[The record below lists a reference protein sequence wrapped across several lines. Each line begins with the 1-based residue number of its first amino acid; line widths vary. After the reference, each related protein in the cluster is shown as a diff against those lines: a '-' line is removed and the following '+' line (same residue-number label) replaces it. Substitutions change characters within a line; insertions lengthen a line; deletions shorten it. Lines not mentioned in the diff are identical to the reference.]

1 MHSALVPPCQIVVV
15 TYEVKVRYP
24 SIVNNKL
31 VHTVPAAP
39 RHQTTFWV
47 VPLNCSG
54 HWCTIVLPTEEG
66 FTPARCQRHISGYT
80 SRLILQVSS
89 RDCSERGQQVVMQ
102 FDRFCRTLHQ
112 MIWSDETASI
122 KADWRVSIKND
133 GREIY
138 DDPGVVGLIYLG
150 TLHRRSSIRRWWV
163 NYTRATRSSYE

>member
-1 MHSALVPPCQIVVV
+1 MHSALVPPFQTVVI

-24 SIVNNKL
+24 SMVNNEL
-31 VHTVPAAP
+31 VHIVPAVP

-89 RDCSERGQQVVMQ
+89 RDCSERGQQVVNSIGSAVHYIKWSDLMK
-102 FDRFCRTLHQ
+102 LHQ
-112 MIWSDETASI
+112 LKPTGEFPFKTTGG
-122 KADWRVSIKND
+122 K
-133 GREIY
+133 Y

-150 TLHRRSSIRRWWV
+150 TLHRRSSIRQWWV
-163 NYTRATRSSYE
+163 NYTRATRSTYE